1 MTIEIAGRAIGNTHA
16 PYMIAEV
23 SGNHKGRIDTA
34 LAIMEA
40 AKNSGAD
47 AVKLQTYTADTI
59 TIDHD
64 GEGFVVE
71 GGLWAGRK
79 LYDLYDEAHTLVVAR
94 KIVRK
99 GRELGITVFS
109 SPFDTTAVDFL
120 EELDA
125 PAYKIA
131 SFEVVDLPLIAY
143 TAQTGKPLIISTG
156 MADLEEI
163 GQAVE
168 TAREAGCQQLVLLHC
183 VSGYPTPI
191 NESNLATITELREIF
206 KTDVGLSDHSLTTVS
221 AAAAT
226 ALGATVIE
234 KHLTLDRDAG
244 GPDAAFSLEPDEF
257 RQLCEDCRTA
267 WNAIG
272 RPGFDRKNSEQ
283 DNAIF
288 RRSLYAVK
296 DISKNEPLT
305 RKNIRS
311 IRPGY
316 GLEPKYF
323 ENVLGKRS
331 TQDIQR
337 EPLCD
342 GIYSSNKKVKTSM
355 TRIFQYVPLIRAR
368 ALERILPRVIGSG
381 ASAVMDLE
389 DSVQDPL
396 YPENTPLLKAEARN
410 GLINL
415 IAKHPALFSNREV
428 YVRVNSM
435 RSGEYDKDMDEICS
449 LVPKFSPAGVFLPM
463 VESSEDVKR
472 CYERLR
478 DSGYSDF
485 TIVPIIETVSGL
497 DNLDEILAPHAGTT
511 VKYVH
516 YGHFDYCLSAEMW
529 PFPRQNSRAFW
540 HLVDALV
547 QRVEDCGCFYIHTPF
562 PELDNADMFRAV
574 RTRLAKVCR
583 KELSLSALNL
593 DQALVDFSLLNR
605 AHSLM
610 RSLTSPITSL
620 RHSPAKRSRP
630 MKGTG
635 RRNVLSPSTLICSFL
650 LMSIGR
656 QKPTFEKVDRTSRSF
671 K

>member
-79 LYDLYDEAHTLVVAR
+79 LYDLYDEAHTPWSWHAR
-94 KIVRK
+94 LFEK

-305 RKNIRS
+305 RKNVRS

-337 EPLCD
+337 
-342 GIYSSNKKVKTSM
+342 G
-355 TRIFQYVPLIRAR
+355 
-368 ALERILPRVIGSG
+368 
-381 ASAVMDLE
+381 
-389 DSVQDPL
+389 
-396 YPENTPLLKAEARN
+396 TPLRWD
-410 GLINL
+410 
-415 IAKHPALFSNREV
+415 LF
-428 YVRVNSM
+428 
-435 RSGEYDKDMDEICS
+435 K
-449 LVPKFSPAGVFLPM
+449 
-463 VESSEDVKR
+463 
-472 CYERLR
+472 
-478 DSGYSDF
+478 
-485 TIVPIIETVSGL
+485 
-497 DNLDEILAPHAGTT
+497 
-511 VKYVH
+511 
-516 YGHFDYCLSAEMW
+516 
-529 PFPRQNSRAFW
+529 Q
-540 HLVDALV
+540 
-547 QRVEDCGCFYIHTPF
+547 
-562 PELDNADMFRAV
+562 
-574 RTRLAKVCR
+574 
-583 KELSLSALNL
+583 
-593 DQALVDFSLLNR
+593 
-605 AHSLM
+605 
-610 RSLTSPITSL
+610 
-620 RHSPAKRSRP
+620 
-630 MKGTG
+630 
-635 RRNVLSPSTLICSFL
+635 
-650 LMSIGR
+650 
-656 QKPTFEKVDRTSRSF
+656 
-671 K
+671 

>member
-1 MTIEIAGRAIGNTHA
+1 MTVEIAGRAIGTKHA

-40 AKNSGAD
+40 AKNAGAD

-71 GGLWAGRK
+71 NGLWAGRK
-79 LYDLYDEAHTLVVAR
+79 LYDLYDEAHTPWSWHAALFER
-94 KIVRK
+94 

-143 TAQTGKPLIISTG
+143 TARTGKPLIISTG

-168 TAREAGCQQLVLLHC
+168 TAREAGCEQLVLLHC
-183 VSGYPTPI
+183 VSGYPTPV

-226 ALGATVIE
+226 ALGATVVE
-234 KHLTLDRDAG
+234 KHLTLDRGAG

-267 WNAIG
+267 WNAVG
-272 RPGFDRKNSEQ
+272 QPGFDRKSSEK
-283 DNAIF
+283 DNTIF
-288 RRSLYAVK
+288 RRSLYVVK

-305 RKNIRS
+305 RENIRS

-323 ENVLGKRS
+323 EKVLGKRS

-337 EPLCD
+337 
-342 GIYSSNKKVKTSM
+342 G
-355 TRIFQYVPLIRAR
+355 
-368 ALERILPRVIGSG
+368 
-381 ASAVMDLE
+381 
-389 DSVQDPL
+389 
-396 YPENTPLLKAEARN
+396 TPLRWD
-410 GLINL
+410 
-415 IAKHPALFSNREV
+415 LF
-428 YVRVNSM
+428 
-435 RSGEYDKDMDEICS
+435 K
-449 LVPKFSPAGVFLPM
+449 
-463 VESSEDVKR
+463 
-472 CYERLR
+472 
-478 DSGYSDF
+478 
-485 TIVPIIETVSGL
+485 
-497 DNLDEILAPHAGTT
+497 
-511 VKYVH
+511 
-516 YGHFDYCLSAEMW
+516 
-529 PFPRQNSRAFW
+529 Q
-540 HLVDALV
+540 
-547 QRVEDCGCFYIHTPF
+547 
-562 PELDNADMFRAV
+562 
-574 RTRLAKVCR
+574 
-583 KELSLSALNL
+583 
-593 DQALVDFSLLNR
+593 
-605 AHSLM
+605 
-610 RSLTSPITSL
+610 
-620 RHSPAKRSRP
+620 
-630 MKGTG
+630 
-635 RRNVLSPSTLICSFL
+635 
-650 LMSIGR
+650 
-656 QKPTFEKVDRTSRSF
+656 
-671 K
+671 

>member
-79 LYDLYDEAHTLVVAR
+79 LHDLYDEAHTPWSWHAR
-94 KIVRK
+94 LFEK

-288 RRSLYAVK
+288 
-296 DISKNEPLT
+296 
-305 RKNIRS
+305 
-311 IRPGY
+311 G
-316 GLEPKYF
+316 
-323 ENVLGKRS
+323 
-331 TQDIQR
+331 
-337 EPLCD
+337 
-342 GIYSSNKKVKTSM
+342 
-355 TRIFQYVPLIRAR
+355 VPFM
-368 ALERILPRVIGSG
+368 P
-381 ASAVMDLE
+381 
-389 DSVQDPL
+389 
-396 YPENTPLLKAEARN
+396 
-410 GLINL
+410 
-415 IAKHPALFSNREV
+415 
-428 YVRVNSM
+428 
-435 RSGEYDKDMDEICS
+435 
-449 LVPKFSPAGVFLPM
+449 
-463 VESSEDVKR
+463 
-472 CYERLR
+472 
-478 DSGYSDF
+478 
-485 TIVPIIETVSGL
+485 
-497 DNLDEILAPHAGTT
+497 
-511 VKYVH
+511 
-516 YGHFDYCLSAEMW
+516 
-529 PFPRQNSRAFW
+529 
-540 HLVDALV
+540 
-547 QRVEDCGCFYIHTPF
+547 
-562 PELDNADMFRAV
+562 
-574 RTRLAKVCR
+574 
-583 KELSLSALNL
+583 
-593 DQALVDFSLLNR
+593 
-605 AHSLM
+605 
-610 RSLTSPITSL
+610 
-620 RHSPAKRSRP
+620 
-630 MKGTG
+630 
-635 RRNVLSPSTLICSFL
+635 
-650 LMSIGR
+650 
-656 QKPTFEKVDRTSRSF
+656 
-671 K
+671 

>member
-1 MTIEIAGRAIGNTHA
+1 MTVEIAGRAIGTKHA

-40 AKNSGAD
+40 AKNAGAD

-71 GGLWAGRK
+71 NGLWAGRK
-79 LYDLYDEAHTLVVAR
+79 LYDLYDEAHTPWSWHAALFER
-94 KIVRK
+94 

-143 TAQTGKPLIISTG
+143 TARTGKPLIISTG

-168 TAREAGCQQLVLLHC
+168 TAREAGCEQLVLLHC
-183 VSGYPTPI
+183 VSGYPTPV

-226 ALGATVIE
+226 ALGATVVE
-234 KHLTLDRDAG
+234 KHLTLDRGAG

-267 WNAIG
+267 WNAVG
-272 RPGFDRKNSEQ
+272 QPGFDRKSSEK

-288 RRSLYAVK
+288 RRSLYVVK

-305 RKNIRS
+305 RENIRS

-323 ENVLGKRS
+323 EKVLGKRS

-337 EPLCD
+337 
-342 GIYSSNKKVKTSM
+342 G
-355 TRIFQYVPLIRAR
+355 
-368 ALERILPRVIGSG
+368 
-381 ASAVMDLE
+381 
-389 DSVQDPL
+389 
-396 YPENTPLLKAEARN
+396 TPLRWD
-410 GLINL
+410 
-415 IAKHPALFSNREV
+415 LF
-428 YVRVNSM
+428 
-435 RSGEYDKDMDEICS
+435 K
-449 LVPKFSPAGVFLPM
+449 
-463 VESSEDVKR
+463 
-472 CYERLR
+472 
-478 DSGYSDF
+478 
-485 TIVPIIETVSGL
+485 
-497 DNLDEILAPHAGTT
+497 
-511 VKYVH
+511 
-516 YGHFDYCLSAEMW
+516 
-529 PFPRQNSRAFW
+529 Q
-540 HLVDALV
+540 
-547 QRVEDCGCFYIHTPF
+547 
-562 PELDNADMFRAV
+562 
-574 RTRLAKVCR
+574 
-583 KELSLSALNL
+583 
-593 DQALVDFSLLNR
+593 
-605 AHSLM
+605 
-610 RSLTSPITSL
+610 
-620 RHSPAKRSRP
+620 
-630 MKGTG
+630 
-635 RRNVLSPSTLICSFL
+635 
-650 LMSIGR
+650 
-656 QKPTFEKVDRTSRSF
+656 
-671 K
+671 

>member
-79 LYDLYDEAHTLVVAR
+79 LYDLYDEAHTPWSWHAR
-94 KIVRK
+94 LFEK

-337 EPLCD
+337 
-342 GIYSSNKKVKTSM
+342 G
-355 TRIFQYVPLIRAR
+355 
-368 ALERILPRVIGSG
+368 
-381 ASAVMDLE
+381 
-389 DSVQDPL
+389 
-396 YPENTPLLKAEARN
+396 TPLRWD
-410 GLINL
+410 
-415 IAKHPALFSNREV
+415 LF
-428 YVRVNSM
+428 
-435 RSGEYDKDMDEICS
+435 K
-449 LVPKFSPAGVFLPM
+449 
-463 VESSEDVKR
+463 
-472 CYERLR
+472 
-478 DSGYSDF
+478 
-485 TIVPIIETVSGL
+485 
-497 DNLDEILAPHAGTT
+497 
-511 VKYVH
+511 
-516 YGHFDYCLSAEMW
+516 
-529 PFPRQNSRAFW
+529 Q
-540 HLVDALV
+540 
-547 QRVEDCGCFYIHTPF
+547 
-562 PELDNADMFRAV
+562 
-574 RTRLAKVCR
+574 
-583 KELSLSALNL
+583 
-593 DQALVDFSLLNR
+593 
-605 AHSLM
+605 
-610 RSLTSPITSL
+610 
-620 RHSPAKRSRP
+620 
-630 MKGTG
+630 
-635 RRNVLSPSTLICSFL
+635 
-650 LMSIGR
+650 
-656 QKPTFEKVDRTSRSF
+656 
-671 K
+671 